1 MDQTP
6 APTGKTKESDQVTI
20 SIDVVCDDCE
30 EGFCTGMETIEEARE
45 CAKLHGWTT
54 RACDND
60 TNDLCPD
67 CVDDGR

>member
-1 MDQTP
+1 
-6 APTGKTKESDQVTI
+6 VTI